1 MKHLDSD
8 STALTA
14 RANSRRESPR
24 ARRRRTPPAGVAAL
38 LRENAELR
46 QTLAAM
52 EPLRELA
59 YRDALTGTWNRRFFG
74 ERLAEE
80 FSRARR
86 EPGASFTLVIV
97 DLNEMKRINDG
108 HGHDMG
114 DSVLRWVAR
123 FLEQNVRAYDVVFR
137 IGGDEFAVLLPSTAG
152 EEADCLITRL
162 RGQLGVANTWQ
173 DLPVGLSFGSA
184 TYTDKDADDLAIFRR
199 ADKAMY
205 GDKSRQREL
214 D

>member
-1 MKHLDSD
+1 MKHLERD
-8 STALTA
+8 STAWVA
-14 RANSRRESPR
+14 CPNGKHESPR
-24 ARRRRTPPAGVAAL
+24 SRRRRTPAAGVAAL

-52 EPLRELA
+52 QPLRELA
-59 YRDALTGTWNRRFFG
+59 YRDALTGAWNRRFFE

-86 EPGASFTLVIV
+86 ESGASFTLVIV
-97 DLNEMKRINDG
+97 DLNEMKQINDN

-114 DSVLRWVAR
+114 DGVLRWTAA

-137 IGGDEFAVLLPSTAG
+137 IGGDEFAVLLPSTG
-152 EEADCLITRL
+152 VEDADCLVARL
-162 RGQLGVANTWQ
+162 RGQLGAANTWRSV
-173 DLPVGLSFGSA
+173 PVGLSFGSA
-184 TYTDKDADDLAIFRR
+184 TYTDGDADDLAVFRR

-205 GDKSRQREL
+205 GDKRRQRNVA
-214 D
+214 